1 MSETRIPR
9 THRESQVPVALPSV
23 REPGQG
29 GARAASRRRS
39 WNTSPVG
46 GRPYSW
52 RTAPPG
58 SILYVVRDGTMELDH
73 KGHVV
78 DVVTKG
84 QVFGH
89 PTVITGLAP
98 EFTVRAR
105 EDTVLYLIPRDVAL
119 DVPRPSRRRHLRR

>member
-1 MSETRIPR
+1 
-9 THRESQVPVALPSV
+9 
-23 REPGQG
+23 
-29 GARAASRRRS
+29 
-39 WNTSPVG
+39 
-46 GRPYSW
+46 
-52 RTAPPG
+52 
-58 SILYVVRDGTMELDH
+58 MELDH

-105 EDTVLYLIPRDVAL
+105 EDTALYLIPRDVAL
-119 DVPRPSRRRHLRR
+119 DFLSRPDGVTFVAGDAARASHPRGPHHARHA